1 MLWLL
6 EDLLGRIRFQEG
18 PSWRC
23 LFNDRDLKSKEDC
36 KLEEISLLL
45 RIPQWFLVAQSKWLS
60 PLSSLPGHGG
70 CSCVSSL
77 SLDLIPSLLCCSHW
91 PAWCPRICHSPAS
104 GPLYLFFPWI
114 ITSSSPSSLC
124 SKCHWARSLLT
135 AYLKL
140 IPIVS
145 HPSSSP

>member
-91 PAWCPRICHSPAS
+91 PAWWPKNL
-104 GPLYLFFPWI
+104 PLSCLRAFVFVFPLNNYFLI
-114 ITSSSPSSLC
+114 SF
-124 SKCHWARSLLT
+124 KSLLKVSLSEISPNCLFKT
-135 AYLKL
+135 DSHC
-140 IPIVS
+140 IPS
-145 HPSSSP
+145 L